1 MDYNEASESQ
11 KGHVDEL
18 LRVASYAPVTH
29 PYQQLAERA
38 HPGVVSSCISVPQRK
53 TWWTALEDD
62 LMECDGSEIVTEFS
76 SFSFV
81 EPDTEDGL
89 SSAPGGI
96 NMQILVRQEYNIAF
110 EEMTRDYHRRREDS
124 RFVDHDANCGGLLIR
139 GWKGTGKSTFLRYAM
154 VRLVSEGQPVLFYDG
169 KALHV
174 FRDRTYT
181 SSTPAEYSQLA
192 SQDLRLA
199 RCIMLCDL
207 AYGES
212 VPVEFRLGYNFIV
225 ATLKFGDD
233 MAYFKQRRGAQTFY
247 LQPWTWPEYYAVA
260 LDTPRRLGCLHD
272 IWPDVQLQCGADSAV
287 RRYRIQG

>member
-1 MDYNEASESQ
+1 
-11 KGHVDEL
+11 
-18 LRVASYAPVTH
+18 
-29 PYQQLAERA
+29 
-38 HPGVVSSCISVPQRK
+38 
-53 TWWTALEDD
+53 
-62 LMECDGSEIVTEFS
+62 
-76 SFSFV
+76 
-81 EPDTEDGL
+81 
-89 SSAPGGI
+89 
-96 NMQILVRQEYNIAF
+96 MQILVRQEYNIAF

-139 GWKGTGKSTFLRYAM
+139 GWKGTGTPEFIYLALAIPDGISGKSTFLRYAM

-233 MAYFKQRRGAQTFY
+233 MTYFKQRRGAQTFY
-247 LQPWTWPEYYAVA
+247 LQPWMWPEYYAVA
-260 LDTPRRLGCLHD
+260 
-272 IWPDVQLQCGADSAV
+272 
-287 RRYRIQG
+287 